1 LCSQR
6 GGIQEFALSS
16 GIIEEFLLQ
25 LGRQRVPLHDGRS
38 PQASQDTFAFRFS
51 AGARTL
57 QRMYFFRLLVDARTR
72 RCIHLFHFFGDAE
85 MRRRMHGFVM
95 IIGKPL
101 LVVGSVVKLRSSF
114 SNSRTSLGAFPAL
127 AN

>member
-1 LCSQR
+1 LCSHR

-16 GIIEEFLLQ
+16 GIIEEFPLQ
-25 LGRQRVPLHDGRS
+25 LGRQGVPLYDGRS
-38 PQASQDTFAFRFS
+38 PQVSQDKFAFRFS

-57 QRMYFFRLLVDARTR
+57 QRMYLFRLLVDARTL

-101 LVVGSVVKLRSSF
+101 LVVGERREAPLRLL
-114 SNSRTSLGAFPAL
+114 NSRTSLGAFPAL